1 MNLKTLPKIELHL
14 HLDGSVRIDTASKLL
29 NKSYEEIKKEMVA
42 CNTCND
48 LNDYLTKFQIPSKIM
63 QTKENLELIAKEL
76 AEDLKRE
83 NVIYAEIRFAPMKHI
98 MNGLTKEEVIDSVLR
113 GLRQVDIKTNLILC
127 MMRGSSYNENM
138 EVINLAHI
146 YLNKGVCAIDLAGS
160 ESLYK
165 TSMYEELFKKANLL
179 NIPFTIHAG
188 ESDGIE
194 SIRSAINFGCKRI
207 GHGIRIL
214 EDENLVEI
222 VKEKN
227 ILLEICPTSNIQTRV
242 VESYKKHPIKT
253 LFNKGVPV
261 SINTDNRTVS
271 NTTLSLEYK
280 YLTDYLSFTIDDIIK
295 TNIMAI
301 NHAFITQDEKEEL
314 LKLINIY

>member
-1 MNLKTLPKIELHL
+1 MNLNNLPKVELHL
-14 HLDGSVRIDTASKLL
+14 HLDGSIRIDTASRLL
-29 NKSYEEIKKEMVA
+29 NKDKDETSKEMVA
-42 CNTCND
+42 YDICND

-63 QTKENLELIAKEL
+63 QTKENLELVAKEL

-98 MNGLTKEEVIDSVLR
+98 MNGLTKEEVVDSVLK

-127 MMRGSSYNENM
+127 MMRGSSYYENM
-138 EVINLAHI
+138 EVINLAHK

-160 ESLYK
+160 EALYK
-165 TSMYEELFKKANLL
+165 TSMYEDLFQKANML

-188 ESDGIE
+188 EADGIE
-194 SIRSAINFGCKRI
+194 SIKNAINFGCQRI

-214 EDENLVEI
+214 EDESLIET

-242 VESYKKHPIKT
+242 VDNYKKHPIKK
-253 LFNKGVPV
+253 LFDKGVLV

-271 NTTLSLEYK
+271 NTTLSLEYE
-280 YLTDYLSFTIDDIIK
+280 YLIEYLDFTTNDIIK

-301 NHAFITQDEKEEL
+301 NHAFITKEEKIEL
-314 LKLINIY
+314 LKSIN